1 MLENP
6 THNTYENKSD
16 LELVQLS
23 LENKENFYYLIKRYE
38 HKIFCYIS
46 RLTNVSQEE
55 SEDILQDIF
64 IKVYRNLNGF
74 NQNFKFSSWIYRIAH
89 NEIINHYH
97 KNKSRLEMVSLNLDN
112 NDVYNLDKSI
122 SDTDDVY
129 NYLISKEN
137 ADKIREVLAKL
148 PNKYREVLILHYLD
162 EKKYDEISD
171 ILCKPPGTV
180 ATLINRAKSK
190 FKKIAKIHNLMV
202 NHDRYK

>member
-1 MLENP
+1 MLENQ
-6 THNTYENKSD
+6 TYNKSENMSD
-16 LELVQLS
+16 LELVQLA

-38 HKIFCYIS
+38 LKIFHYIR

-55 SEDILQDIF
+55 TEDILQDIF

-74 NQNFKFSSWIYRIAH
+74 NQNLKFSSWIYRIAH

-97 KNKSRLEMVSLNLDN
+97 KNKIRLKTVTLNLDS
-112 NDVYNLDKSI
+112 NDVYLLDELI
-122 SDTDDVY
+122 SDTDDIFKH
-129 NYLISKEN
+129 LITHEN
-137 ADKIREVLAKL
+137 ADKIREVLSKL
-148 PNKYREVLILHYLD
+148 PNKYREILILRYLE

-190 FKKIAKIHNLMV
+190 FKKIAKHHNLMV
-202 NHDRYK
+202 NHD

>member
-1 MLENP
+1 MFENP
-6 THNTYENKSD
+6 TYNKYENMSD
-16 LELVQLS
+16 LELVQLA

-38 HKIFCYIS
+38 VKISQYIR

-55 SEDILQDIF
+55 TEDILQNIF

-74 NQNFKFSSWIYRIAH
+74 NQNLKFSSWIYRIAH

-97 KNKSRLEMVSLNLDN
+97 KNKSRLKTVTLNLDS
-112 NDVYNLDKSI
+112 NDVYLLDELI
-122 SDTDDVY
+122 SDTDDIFKH
-129 NYLISKEN
+129 LITHEN
-137 ADKIREVLAKL
+137 ADKIREVLSKL
-148 PNKYREVLILHYLD
+148 PNKYREILILRYLE

-190 FKKIAKIHNLMV
+190 FKKLAKHHNLMV
-202 NHDRYK
+202 NYD

>member
-1 MLENP
+1 MLEKP
-6 THNTYENKSD
+6 THITCENKSD

-23 LENKENFYYLIKRYE
+23 LENKENFSYLIRRYE
-38 HKIFCYIS
+38 YKIFRYIS

-97 KNKSRLEMVSLNLDN
+97 KNKSRLEMVNLNLDN
-112 NDVYNLDKSI
+112 DDVHNLDKFI

-129 NYLISKEN
+129 NHLISNEN
-137 ADKIREVLAKL
+137 ADKIRKVLTIL
-148 PNKYREVLILHYLD
+148 PDKYREVLILRYLE
-162 EKKYDEISD
+162 EKKYDEISN
-171 ILCKPPGTV
+171 ILCKPSGTV

-190 FKKIAKIHNLMV
+190 FKKIAKHHNLMV
-202 NHDRYK
+202 NHDRNK

>member
-6 THNTYENKSD
+6 TYNKYENMSD

-38 HKIFCYIS
+38 LKIFHYIR

-55 SEDILQDIF
+55 REDILQDIF

-74 NQNFKFSSWIYRIAH
+74 NPNLKFSSWIYRIAH

-97 KNKSRLEMVSLNLDN
+97 KNKSRLKAFSLNLDN
-112 NDVYNLDKSI
+112 NDVYRLDELI
-122 SDTDDVY
+122 SDTDDIF
-129 NYLISKEN
+129 NYLITHEN

-148 PNKYREVLILHYLD
+148 PNKYREILMLRYLE

-190 FKKIAKIHNLMV
+190 FKKIAKHHNLMV
-202 NHDRYK
+202 NHD

>member
-6 THNTYENKSD
+6 TYNKYENMSD
-16 LELVQLS
+16 LELVKLS

-38 HKIFCYIS
+38 LKIFHYIR

-55 SEDILQDIF
+55 REDILQDIF

-74 NQNFKFSSWIYRIAH
+74 NPNLKFSSWIYRIAH

-97 KNKSRLEMVSLNLDN
+97 KNKSRLKAFSLNLDN
-112 NDVYNLDKSI
+112 NDVYHLDELI
-122 SDTDDVY
+122 SDTDDIF
-129 NYLISKEN
+129 NYLITHEN

-148 PNKYREVLILHYLD
+148 PNKYREILMLRYLE

-190 FKKIAKIHNLMV
+190 FKKIAKHHNLMV
-202 NHDRYK
+202 NHD

>member
-1 MLENP
+1 MTENP

-23 LENKENFYYLIKRYE
+23 LENKENFYYLMKRYE
-38 HKIFCYIS
+38 GKISQYIR
-46 RLTNVSQEE
+46 RLTNVSREE

-97 KNKSRLEMVSLNLDN
+97 KNKSRLKMVSLNLDK
-112 NDVYNLDKSI
+112 NDVHNLDKFI
-122 SDTDDVY
+122 RDTDEVY
-129 NYLISKEN
+129 THLAAHEN
-137 ADKIREVLAKL
+137 ADIIRKVLAKL
-148 PNKYREVLILHYLD
+148 PNKYREVLILRYLE

-190 FKKIAKIHNLMV
+190 FKKMAKHHNLMV
-202 NHDRYK
+202 NHD

>member
-6 THNTYENKSD
+6 TYKKYENKSD

-38 HKIFCYIS
+38 LKLSRYIR

-64 IKVYRNLNGF
+64 IKLYRNLNGF
-74 NQNFKFSSWIYRIAH
+74 NQNLKFSSWIYRIAH

-97 KNKSRLEMVSLNLDN
+97 KNKSRSKMFNLNLDN
-112 NDVYNLDKSI
+112 NDIYNLDEFI
-122 SDTDDVY
+122 SVTDDID
-129 NYLISKEN
+129 NQLISHEN
-137 ADKIREVLAKL
+137 AEKIREVLSKL
-148 PNKYREVLILHYLD
+148 PNKYSEVLILRYLE

-171 ILCKPPGTV
+171 ILRKPPGTV
-180 ATLINRAKSK
+180 ATLINRAKFK
-190 FKKIAKIHNLMV
+190 FKKVALRHNLTV
-202 NHDRYK
+202 NHD

>member
-1 MLENP
+1 MLENQ
-6 THNTYENKSD
+6 THNNYENMSD

-38 HKIFCYIS
+38 GKISQYIR

-55 SEDILQDIF
+55 TEDILQNIF

-74 NQNFKFSSWIYRIAH
+74 NQNLKFSSWIYRIAH

-97 KNKSRLEMVSLNLDN
+97 KNKSRLKTVPLNLDS
-112 NDVYNLDKSI
+112 NDVYLLDELI
-122 SDTDDVY
+122 SDTDDIFKH
-129 NYLISKEN
+129 LITHEN
-137 ADKIREVLAKL
+137 ADKIREVLSKL
-148 PNKYREVLILHYLD
+148 PNKYREILILRYLE

-190 FKKIAKIHNLMV
+190 FKKLAKHHNLMV
-202 NHDRYK
+202 NHD

>member
-6 THNTYENKSD
+6 TYNTYANKSD

-23 LENKENFYYLIKRYE
+23 LENKETFYYLVKRYE
-38 HKIFCYIS
+38 GKISQYIR

-55 SEDILQDIF
+55 TEDILQDIF

-74 NQNFKFSSWIYRIAH
+74 NQNLKFSSWIYRIAH
-89 NEIINHYH
+89 NEIINQYH
-97 KNKSRLEMVSLNLDN
+97 KNKSRLKMLRLNLDN
-112 NDVYNLDKSI
+112 NDVYHLEEFI
-122 SDTDDVY
+122 SDTDDIF
-129 NYLISKEN
+129 NHLLSHEN
-137 ADKIREVLAKL
+137 ANQIKEVLEKL
-148 PNKYREVLILHYLD
+148 PQKYREILILRYLE

-190 FKKIAKIHNLMV
+190 FKKIAKHHDLMV
-202 NHDRYK
+202 NHD